1 MTSAAA
7 DPSLIDSPTAAW
19 RLLTTLGLVTL
30 GNSGMYVVSVVLP
43 AVQTE
48 FGVSRAAASM
58 PYTLMMVGLGLGGIF
73 TGRLA
78 DRHARRLHFIR
89 RARDLG
95 FPLDKVR
102 ELLLLSDQEQR
113 PCAQADVIAR
123 EHLDEVERKIAELQE
138 MRREL
143 GAIIDGCCQRVVAD
157 CAVIGALRTEEVQ
170 Q

>member
-1 MTSAAA
+1 MKHAGSSQIGA
-7 DPSLIDSPTAAW
+7 L
-19 RLLTTLGLVTL
+19 
-30 GNSGMYVVSVVLP
+30 
-43 AVQTE
+43 
-48 FGVSRAAASM
+48 SRATGVKIETIRW
-58 PYTLMMVGLGLGGIF
+58 YEQVGLLPEPRRTEGNY
-73 TGRLA
+73 RVYD